1 MIYEPCEFQLPSGLI
16 LRGFSH
22 VPESES
28 KLKTNEASYSETTP
42 ETTSETT
49 SETTPE
55 SYSETTPE
63 SSPKTTPESY
73 SETTLESSPKT
84 EQESYLESN
93 PQTKPVVLCLHGW
106 LDNAASFLPLWDSL
120 FTMPKRDLNNSSQQ
134 DLDKSS
140 EVDLDISSQQDLN
153 TPSEVG
159 LNTSAQQGL
168 DTLCQQGLHTYT
180 WYSVDFPGHGLS
192 DHRGTDAA
200 YHHTDYILDIAAL
213 IETQGWENV
222 ILVGHSMGG
231 IVGASVCAL
240 LPERIQHFIS
250 IEALGPLVEEPTM
263 TVQQMRKA
271 MHSRIEQAQKTIKQP
286 DSLSRILNAK
296 MKAGKISEEHAEMI
310 MLRNLREA
318 QGRFVW
324 GTDPKLRTVSTFR
337 MTQDQAKDIM
347 QNIRCPI
354 LFIKGDN
361 GFVRIAEQYAERSPW
376 LTTRHKLVTLSGNHY
391 VHMQVPQDLLAA
403 IKEYLED

>member
-1 MIYEPCEFQLPSGLI
+1 MIYEPCEFQLPSGLT

-22 VPESES
+22 EPDTKSQI
-28 KLKTNEASYSETTP
+28 KTNLGSYSETTSGFSPDTKPKTRP
-42 ETTSETT
+42 ET
-49 SETTPE
+49 
-55 SYSETTPE
+55 
-63 SSPKTTPESY
+63 
-73 SETTLESSPKT
+73 KT
-84 EQESYLESN
+84 EAN

-120 FTMPKRDLNNSSQQ
+120 FTVPKQDLSTSSQQGLNNSSQH
-134 DLDKSS
+134 D
-140 EVDLDISSQQDLN
+140 
-153 TPSEVG
+153 
-159 LNTSAQQGL
+159 
-168 DTLCQQGLHTYT
+168 LHTYT

-192 DHRGTDAA
+192 EHRGSDAA

-213 IETQGWENV
+213 IETQGWDNV

-250 IEALGPLVEEPTM
+250 IEALGPLVEKPTM

-286 DSLSRILNAK
+286 DSLSRVLNAK
-296 MKAGKISEEHAEMI
+296 MKAGKISQEHAEMI
-310 MLRNLREA
+310 MLRNLREE
-318 QGRFVW
+318 QERYVW

-354 LFIKGDN
+354 LFIKGDS
-361 GFVRIAEQYAERSPW
+361 GFVRIAEQYAERSHW

-391 VHMQVPQDLLAA
+391 VHMQAPQDLLAA
-403 IKEYLED
+403 IIECFAD